1 MKMKKELMKRVAAAG
16 LAVSM
21 VAGLTACGPTGK
33 PEETKKEETKA
44 EGGETSAAADKED
57 AAASDGEVTL
67 RFSWW
72 GGDARHKATEAAC
85 QAFMEKYPNIKVEC
99 EYGAWDGWA
108 EKVATQLSGGTAP
121 DLMQVN
127 WNWLYQFSSDGSKF
141 VDLTQFADVINMENY
156 PADLLEQCVVGGK
169 QQAIPIGTT
178 GKCFY

>member
-72 GGDARHKATEAAC
+72 EAMPDIRQQRRHVRHLWK
-85 QAFMEKYPNIKVEC
+85 NI
-99 EYGAWDGWA
+99 
-108 EKVATQLSGGTAP
+108 LISR
-121 DLMQVN
+121 
-127 WNWLYQFSSDGSKF
+127 
-141 VDLTQFADVINMENY
+141 
-156 PADLLEQCVVGGK
+156 
-169 QQAIPIGTT
+169 
-178 GKCFY
+178 